1 MSIILAT
8 QDMESYKNDYFDF
21 YTNAYYPIIMK
32 QQSINNSIISGLFG
46 GDSRE
51 TNEIRQAISDLQLG
65 ELIIK
70 DNEAAK
76 LGMGKRWKKIKVT
89 HFI

>member
-1 MSIILAT
+1 
-8 QDMESYKNDYFDF
+8 
-21 YTNAYYPIIMK
+21 
-32 QQSINNSIISGLFG
+32 LFG